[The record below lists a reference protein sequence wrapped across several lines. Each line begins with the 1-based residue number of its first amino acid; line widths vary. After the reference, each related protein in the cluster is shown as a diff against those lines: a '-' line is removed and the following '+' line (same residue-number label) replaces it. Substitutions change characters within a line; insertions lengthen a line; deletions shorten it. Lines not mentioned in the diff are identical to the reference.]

1 MAAKMAAEIL
11 DLMYLSSAFRYN
23 NEWSVDSYEIKNV
36 EIKYVENNNNSCIFS
51 KMAAKMAAENLN
63 LMYLSS
69 AFRYKNEW
77 SVDSYEIK
85 NLEIK
90 YVGNNNNSCIFFK
103 MAAKMAA
110 ENFEM
115 MYLSSS
121 GIHKNKWMWPVM
133 LCQGNSVY
141 VEIHN
146 KNCIIIKMAANMA
159 AEYLN
164 LVYLCSAIRCKE
176 KWSVRGHVNQ
186 VKYAEFRY
194 LEIITNSRMFFKM
207 AKKIH

>member
-23 NEWSVDSYEIKNV
+23 DKRSVDSYEMKDV

-85 NLEIK
+85 DIEIK
-90 YVGNNNNSCIFFK
+90 YVENNDQQLHIFQDGGQDGRQK
-103 MAAKMAA
+103 S
-110 ENFEM
+110 ESNVSQ
-115 MYLSSS
+115 LD
-121 GIHKNKWMWPVM
+121 IH
-133 LCQGNSVY
+133 
-141 VEIHN
+141 
-146 KNCIIIKMAANMA
+146 
-159 AEYLN
+159 
-164 LVYLCSAIRCKE
+164 
-176 KWSVRGHVNQ
+176 
-186 VKYAEFRY
+186 
-194 LEIITNSRMFFKM
+194 
-207 AKKIH
+207 